1 MNRNIGFQK
10 NALRRNILWNGKL
23 YEFKRNE
30 VNKYGEKQ
38 DGQYEA
44 ETYLIKGIF
53 HKVTSRNL
61 YITID
66 GGEAA
71 RVQSKSAPMIICL
84 FDDISSKL
92 KIDDKLMMNG
102 QLYRVNGIEDINGEQ
117 AFLDISLEVI
127 A

>member
-23 YEFKRNE
+23 YEFKRNK

-53 HKVTSRNL
+53 HRVTLRNS
-61 YITID
+61 YIAIN